1 MKKKLLVLF
10 TLSVFVL
17 SGCAGLHKREK
28 KNIFDVVPVPTYMPL
43 NVTEVSD
50 DELGIADY
58 KINDKKVYKFAYVL
72 RDTLA
77 KKVKQ
82 GRVGEELFSGLQV
95 TLSAF
100 AAAFSASTGV
110 HVDVVTTLAG
120 LSALTP
126 DIADVISAGDKA
138 KAYSQGL
145 DLVEAALS
153 RYIAGRTPNVTA
165 GEEFITEAELTAE
178 GAQLFITTVSS
189 LKVMR
194 DALLLTIPDAEVL
207 AKATGKYELFAM
219 NTKQI
224 DIQLTA
230 AELNG
235 TGANAAAILAANTAA
250 ANANLGKLSDA
261 AKARYQRNAVVV
273 KGQKL
278 KYCKS
283 EAPAI
288 ATVNSCAGEQS
299 ITINPLAEGTSKIIV
314 ISESGDTA
322 EILVKVDAT

>member
-110 HVDVVTTLAG
+110 HVDVVTTLA
-120 LSALTP
+120 
-126 DIADVISAGDKA
+126 
-138 KAYSQGL
+138 
-145 DLVEAALS
+145 
-153 RYIAGRTPNVTA
+153 
-165 GEEFITEAELTAE
+165 
-178 GAQLFITTVSS
+178 
-189 LKVMR
+189 LKF
-194 DALLLTIPDAEVL
+194 L
-207 AKATGKYELFAM
+207 AFW
-219 NTKQI
+219 
-224 DIQLTA
+224 
-230 AELNG
+230 
-235 TGANAAAILAANTAA
+235 
-250 ANANLGKLSDA
+250 
-261 AKARYQRNAVVV
+261 
-273 KGQKL
+273 
-278 KYCKS
+278 
-283 EAPAI
+283 
-288 ATVNSCAGEQS
+288 
-299 ITINPLAEGTSKIIV
+299 
-314 ISESGDTA
+314 
-322 EILVKVDAT
+322 